1 MTSTTQEPT
10 QETVPKL
17 YIITH
22 HNYRK
27 GGLRTEFVRSFTTK
41 NIYFVK
47 KNQGYFNY
55 LYDSALKILQTDV
68 NSRYTTYFKKK
79 RNGKK
84 RRIDIPDEGLKKF
97 MRDVNHYFVDLYNFI
112 FPKYIYAYVKERS
125 AIDAAAQHC
134 GATRIM
140 GFDIENFFGSCTL
153 SKVMYSLEQLYP
165 FCLMD
170 QEQLETIVQACMIY
184 YDGDYRL
191 PQGAPTSPLLSNL
204 AFIPV
209 DMELN
214 DRGYTRYADDIFY
227 SIWPYTQFYYNNMVD
242 RVSRILEYYGFKLNP
257 DKTRCLKLSDG
268 NVKVL
273 GVSVGFHRISIGS
286 KKKQIIK
293 AKIFSFLMDTKNGKL
308 WSHREVQQL
317 QGQLAHCKC
326 IEPDFIEK
334 TIKKYEEKT
343 NVSYEQS
350 VKLCIQ
356 NDT

>member
-1 MTSTTQEPT
+1 METT
-10 QETVPKL
+10 KL
-17 YIITH
+17 CIITH
-22 HNYRK
+22 QNLRR
-27 GGLRTEFVRSFTTK
+27 GGLRTERVHEFTDK
-41 NIYFVK
+41 NVFFVK
-47 KNQGYFNY
+47 KNQGYINY
-55 LYDSALKILQTDV
+55 LYDCALNILQTDV
-68 NSRYTTYFKKK
+68 NSRYTTYYKKK

-84 RRIDIPDEGLKKF
+84 RRIDIPDEELKKF
-97 MRDVNHYFVDLYNFI
+97 MRDVNHYFVDLFNFI
-112 FPKYIYAYVKERS
+112 FPEYIYGYVKDRS

-134 GATRIM
+134 GASRIM

-153 SKVMYSLEQLYP
+153 SKIMYSLEQLYP

-184 YDGDYRL
+184 YDEDYRL

-204 AFIPV
+204 AMIPV
-209 DMELN
+209 DMMLN
-214 DRGYTRYADDIFY
+214 DNGYTRYADDIFF
-227 SIWPYTQFYYNNMVD
+227 SIRPYTQFYYKDMVANI
-242 RVSRILEYYGFKLNP
+242 VWKLERHGFKINP

-286 KKKQIIK
+286 KKKQVIK

-308 WSHREVQQL
+308 WSRREVQQL

-326 IEPDFIEK
+326 IEPDFIER

>member
-1 MTSTTQEPT
+1 M
-10 QETVPKL
+10 L

-22 HNYRK
+22 QNFRR
-27 GGLRTEFVRSFTTK
+27 GGLRTELVEAFTEK
-41 NIYFVK
+41 NVFFVK
-47 KNQGYFNY
+47 RNAGYFNY

-79 RNGKK
+79 RSGKF

-97 MRDVNHYFVDLYNFI
+97 MREVNHYFVDLYNFI
-112 FPKYIYAYVKERS
+112 FPEYIYAYVKERS
-125 AIDAAAQHC
+125 AIDAAAQHV
-134 GATRIM
+134 GASRIM

-153 SKVMYSLEQLYP
+153 KIVMDSLVQLYP
-165 FCLMD
+165 FCLLD

-184 YDGDYRL
+184 YDDEYRL
-191 PQGAPTSPLLSNL
+191 PQGAPTSPLFSNL
-204 AFIPV
+204 AMIPV
-209 DMELN
+209 DMILN
-214 DRGYTRYADDIFY
+214 DCGYTRYADDIFY
-227 SIWPYTQFYYNNMVD
+227 SIRPYTQFHYKNIVEN
-242 RVSRILEYYGFKLNP
+242 VSWKLERHGFKLNP

-293 AKIFSFLMDTKNGKL
+293 AKIFSFLMDTKNGKM
-308 WSHREVQQL
+308 WPRRDVQQL

-326 IEPDFIEK
+326 IEPDFIER

-343 NVSYEQS
+343 NVSYEDS
-350 VKLCIQ
+350 VKLCIHS
-356 NDT
+356 DT